1 MTDFLPPQNLWLSVQ
16 GSSNSLSSTP
26 TLVHTQIRWIDTT
39 QQKDISLAQ
48 SKLRVLQYQK

>member
-1 MTDFLPPQNLWLSVQ
+1 VTDFLPPQNLWLSVQ